1 MAATTAE
8 KQQAVEQQVN
18 TDSLLKPSKS
28 EKGVIV
34 GKSNGGETG
43 RVKEDGRSSHAIKET
58 SRSPCKHPTEGGL
71 WTRVRGSGCRMMRRC
86 QAL

>member
-8 KQQAVEQQVN
+8 KQRAVEQQVN

-28 EKGVIV
+28 EKGVTV

-43 RVKEDGRSSHAIKET
+43 RVKEDGGSSHAIRDT
-58 SRSPCKHPTEGGL
+58 SLSPCKHPTEGGL
-71 WTRVRGSGCRMMRRC
+71 WARVRGSRCRMMRRY
-86 QAL
+86 QDL